1 VKTLWND
8 HGQDVGDRL
17 LQFHPGPVIQV
28 PAIFPQFGWTSYTIH
43 DIQAIC
49 QDVMNYVQCIPPPRI
64 PGRRPV
70 APQLVVDNNGDLTCI
85 KLVLDDIPNPPGIV
99 YARTCFPVRVK
110 GRAFATQLDL
120 LIPGISIPGNI
131 C

>member
-49 QDVMNYVQCIPPPRI
+49 QDVMNDEMCMPPPRI
-64 PGRRPV
+64 PHRRPV
-70 APQLVVDNNGDLTCI
+70 APQRVVDNNGHLT
-85 KLVLDDIPNPPGIV
+85 
-99 YARTCFPVRVK
+99 
-110 GRAFATQLDL
+110 
-120 LIPGISIPGNI
+120 
-131 C
+131 